1 MNGNN
6 HMIRVLDS
14 MMRRLQV
21 MSNERDVPVND
32 LIDQA
37 LGDFLSFHETGI
49 NLFDIINSIEN
60 HLTSAKHFVTD
71 VDLYNYAISVKSPIR
86 YVYRPELKYQI
97 NVSQIDRISIG
108 KMSVALRTNDMNTL
122 RCFMAFINLWINLE
136 EKYISPRERI
146 EYISDVGYFERKVY
160 LPANDWQTVSVRQIS
175 GQVIGEAISDYISA
189 FDQLLK
195 NYFTRT
201 EISGSEIEKMYRD
214 LVQNGKL
221 RI

>member
-14 MMRRLQV
+14 VMRRLQV
-21 MSNERDVPVND
+21 MSNEKDVPVDD
-32 LIDQA
+32 LINQA
-37 LGDFLSFHETGI
+37 LGDFLSFHETGV

-60 HLTSAKHFVTD
+60 HLASAKHFVTD

-97 NVSQIDRISIG
+97 TVSQSDSISIG
-108 KMSVALRTNDMNTL
+108 KMSVALRTNDIDTS
-122 RCFMAFINLWINLE
+122 RRFMAFVNLWIGLE
-136 EKYISPRERI
+136 EKYISSREQI
-146 EYISDVGYFERKVY
+146 EYISYAGYFGRKVY
-160 LPANDWQTVSVRQIS
+160 LPASDRHIS
-175 GQVIGEAISDYISA
+175 GQAIGEAISDYISA

-195 NYFTRT
+195 YYFART
-201 EISGSEIEKMYRD
+201 EISGLEIEKLYRD
-214 LVQNGKL
+214 LARNGKL